1 VPRITDETRAQRRK
15 HIVTSAWV
23 CFSRNGFHATSM
35 DEVIAATGMSSSAVY
50 RYFRSKDELIDAA
63 TDEALTLVRG
73 IFERLLEEPE
83 TPGPGQ
89 TLATI
94 VAELDKRT
102 QQPDY
107 DLTRLALQTWA
118 EAVRRP
124 PLAALARARYHEAR
138 DLLAQLAKRWK
149 TSGHLPLDADSNAA
163 AAVLFALMH
172 GLLACHHLGADV
184 PLSQL
189 TRGLAALGAG
199 VAPPGADVAPHRTP

>member
-1 VPRITDETRAQRRK
+1 MPRISDKTRAERRQ
-15 HIVTSAWV
+15 HILTSAWG

-63 TDEALTLVRG
+63 IDEALALVRD
-73 IFERLLEEPE
+73 IFVRLLEEQEP
-83 TPGPGQ
+83 PGPGQ

-94 VAELDKRT
+94 VAELHKRT
-102 QQPDY
+102 QHPDY

-124 PLAALARARYHEAR
+124 LLAARTRAHYHEVR
-138 DLLAQLAKRWK
+138 DLLAQLTKRWK
-149 TSGHLPLDADSNAA
+149 TSGYLPPDADSDAA
-163 AAVLFALMH
+163 AAVVFALMH
-172 GLLACHHLGADV
+172 GLLVCHHLGADV

-189 TRGLAALGAG
+189 TRGITALGAG
-199 VAPPGADVAPHRTP
+199 LAQH